1 MNFLV
6 EYFNLKILRMKKIAI
21 IGTAGVPGRYGGFE
35 TLAHHLVLNLS
46 KDFKISVYNST
57 HTYAENERPKF
68 WEGGRIFYIPLNA
81 NGWQSIIYDIISIT
95 HALFYADILIV
106 LGVSGGIVFP
116 FVRWFTNKKLIV
128 NIDGLEWRRN
138 KWNKWVRKFLRFSE
152 KLAVRYSHADITDNA
167 VLKKYT
173 ACIYKS
179 LSHEI
184 AYGAD
189 HVVTQPITR
198 VMKVKYS
205 FLVEPYAFKV
215 CRIEP
220 ENNVHLILEAFA
232 ELPYRTL
239 VIVGNWQASE
249 YGKNQIEKYGDISN
263 IYLLDPIYDQVELD
277 TLRSNCYVYIHGHS
291 AGGTNPSLVEA
302 MMLGL
307 PVVAFN
313 VAFNRATTIGE
324 ALYFREKEDL
334 KRIISTTTTKE
345 YYKLG
350 DQLKIIAQNEYTW
363 KRISRKYANIIYSFD
378 YNYSKKKVSPSL
390 LSYGREFLL
399 KNEMAHLEFPRFFYQ
414 EVDL

>member
-1 MNFLV
+1 
-6 EYFNLKILRMKKIAI
+6 MKKIAI

-35 TLAHHLVLNLS
+35 TLAQHLILNLS
-46 KDFKISVYNST
+46 KDFEMSVYNST
-57 HTYAENERPKF
+57 HIYGEKERPKF
-68 WEGGRIFYIPLNA
+68 WEGARIFYLPFNA
-81 NGWQSIIYDIISIT
+81 NGWQSIIYDITSII
-95 HALFYADILIV
+95 HAVFYADTLIV
-106 LGVSGGIVFP
+106 LGVSGGISFP

-128 NIDGLEWRRN
+128 NIDGLEWKRN
-138 KWNKWVRKFLRFSE
+138 KWNKWVKKYLRFSE

-189 HVVTQPITR
+189 HAEKQPITR
-198 VMKVKYS
+198 EMKAKYS

-220 ENNVHLILEAFA
+220 ENNVQLILEAFS
-232 ELPYRTL
+232 ELPYRKL
-239 VIVGNWQASE
+239 VVVGNWNSSE
-249 YGKNQIEKYGDISN
+249 YGRNLKEKYGIIRN
-263 IYLLDPIYDQVELD
+263 FYLLDPIYEQVELD

-313 VAFNRATTIGE
+313 VAFNRATTHGK
-324 ALYFREKEDL
+324 ALYFREKDDL
-334 KRIISTTTTKE
+334 KRIIFFTATKE
-345 YYKLG
+345 YYRLG
-350 DQLKIIAQNEYTW
+350 EQLKMVAQNEYTW
-363 KRISRKYANIIYSFD
+363 KKICRKYANIIYSFD
-378 YNYSKKKVSPSL
+378 YNYSKKSVIPSL
-390 LSYGREFLL
+390 VSHGREFLL
-399 KNEMAHLEFPRFFYQ
+399 KNEMAHLEHPRLFYQ
-414 EVDL
+414 DIDS